1 MSVLLKFLYSQL
13 FVTPPVPQ
21 HDFSGE
27 TVIIVGANIGLGL
40 EAARHIA
47 RLNAGHLVL
56 AVRTQ
61 SKGETAKRDIVAST
75 GISPD
80 AVSVRIV
87 DLSSNK
93 SVIAFSHTI
102 YAEFKKVDALL
113 LNASILP
120 FTFAT
125 NEEGVELGV
134 ATNVIGTFLLAI
146 LMLPLLR
153 VSATVPEPSLII
165 PGRPVSTTIKPVHLS
180 IVASEVH
187 AFTTL
192 PEKKHAHIF
201 NALNVNSPD
210 FEQRYNVTKLMQVFI
225 ARELAQRVNCDR
237 VIVNFLNPGL
247 CHSNLTSTA
256 KGWGSFMV
264 ETLKYWIGRTTEVG
278 SRTLVHAL
286 SAGKESHGQYLS
298 DCKVEP
304 PAVFVTS
311 DEGVKVQKRLWEE
324 LTEILENVRPGIL
337 KNIA

>member
-1 MSVLLKFLYSQL
+1 MSVLFKFLYSQL

-47 RLNAGHLVL
+47 RLKAGHLVL

-125 NEEGVELGV
+125 NEDGVELGV

-153 VSATVPEPSLII
+153 VSA
-165 PGRPVSTTIKPVHLS
+165 TIKPVHLS

-210 FEQRYNVTKLMQVFI
+210 FERLQERYNVTKLMQVFI
-225 ARELAQRVNCDR
+225 ARELAQRVDCDR

-256 KGWGSFMV
+256 KGWGSFVV

>member
-1 MSVLLKFLYSQL
+1 MSVLFKFLYSQL

-40 EAARHIA
+40 EAARHVA
-47 RLNAGHLVL
+47 RLKAGHLVL
-56 AVRTQ
+56 AVRTL
-61 SKGETAKRDIVAST
+61 SKGEAAKRDIVAST
-75 GISPD
+75 GINPD

-120 FTFAT
+120 VTFAT
-125 NEEGVELGV
+125 NEDGVELGV

-146 LMLPLLR
+146 MMLPLLR
-153 VSATVPEPSLII
+153 VSASPA
-165 PGRPVSTTIKPVHLS
+165 KPVHLS

-192 PEKKHAHIF
+192 PEKKHPHIF

-210 FEQRYNVTKLMQVFI
+210 FHDRYNVTKLMQVFI
-225 ARELAQRVNCDR
+225 ARELAKGVDSDK
-237 VIVNFLNPGL
+237 VIINFLNPGL
-247 CHSNLTSTA
+247 CHSNLTAPA
-256 KGWGSFMV
+256 KGFTSFMV
-264 ETLKYWIGRTTEVG
+264 ETLKYWLGRTTEVG

-286 SAGKESHGQYLS
+286 TVGKESHGQYLS
-298 DCKVEP
+298 DCRVE
-304 PAVFVTS
+304 ATGVFVTS
-311 DEGVKVQKRLWEE
+311 GEGVQVQRRLWDE
-324 LTEILENVRPGIL
+324 LTEILESVRPGVL

>member
-125 NEEGVELGV
+125 NEDGVELGV

-153 VSATVPEPSLII
+153 VSATV
-165 PGRPVSTTIKPVHLS
+165 KPVHLS

-210 FEQRYNVTKLMQVFI
+210 FERLQERYNVTKLMQVFI

>member
-13 FVTPPVPQ
+13 FVTPPLPQ

-47 RLNAGHLVL
+47 RLKAGHLVL

-61 SKGETAKRDIVAST
+61 SKGETAKKDIVAST

-125 NEEGVELGV
+125 NEDGVELGV

-146 LMLPLLR
+146 MLLPLLR
-153 VSATVPEPSLII
+153 VSATAA
-165 PGRPVSTTIKPVHLS
+165 KPVHLS

-192 PEKKHAHIF
+192 PEKKHPHIF
-201 NALNVNSPD
+201 NALNVNSPE
-210 FEQRYNVTKLMQVFI
+210 FERLQERYNVTKLMQVFI
-225 ARELAQRVNCDR
+225 ARELAQRVDCDR

-256 KGWGSFMV
+256 KGWGSFAV

-311 DEGVKVQKRLWEE
+311 VEGVQVQKRLWDE
-324 LTEILENVRPGIL
+324 LTAILENVRPGIL